1 MSKRIVFLGTPEFA
15 AAVLKRLHNTEQE
28 VIACVTQPDKPVG
41 RHMKLTAPPA
51 KVMALSLG
59 IPVYQPATLRT
70 EEFLA
75 QMKKWSPDLII
86 TAAYGKILPADVLL
100 VPADGCLNVHASL
113 LPRYRGAA
121 PVQWAILNG
130 DKVTGITIMKMD
142 AGMDTGDI
150 LSQRECPIDPD
161 EDTVALMA
169 RLAVIG
175 AEFLVETL
183 PGYLSGSIKPVPQD
197 QSLVT
202 LSPPIQK
209 EQGQIDW
216 TQSSAVIHNQI
227 RALCGWPG
235 AYTLFNGERFKIYG
249 SRLPENP
256 DELITLYEADYEKPV
271 PGTII
276 RGVKS
281 GIYVACGTGCI
292 VLTNVQPQSCRRM
305 HVTECGH
312 NYRAGTRFDGE
323 KK

>member
-1 MSKRIVFLGTPEFA
+1 LNKRIVFLGTPEFA
-15 AAVLKRLHNTEQE
+15 AAVLKRLHSTEQE

-59 IPVYQPATLRT
+59 IPVYQPASLRT

-75 QMKKWSPDLII
+75 QMKAWTPDLVI
-86 TAAYGKILPADVLL
+86 TAAYGKILPAAVLA
-100 VPADGCLNVHASL
+100 VPVQGCLNVHASL
-113 LPRYRGAA
+113 LPKYRGAA

-130 DKVTGITIMKMD
+130 DKVTGITIMVMD

-169 RLAVIG
+169 RLADIG

-197 QSLVT
+197 DSLVT

-209 EQGQIDW
+209 EQGLIDW
-216 TQSSAVIHNQI
+216 TLPSDMIHNQI

-235 AYTLFNGERFKIYG
+235 AYTLYNGERFKIYG
-249 SRLPENP
+249 SRLPENA
-256 DELITLYEADYEKPV
+256 DELIEGYKGDYGTPV

-292 VLTNVQPQSCRRM
+292 VLTNVQPQSNRRM

-323 KK
+323 IK